1 MEKWWQSWAALRW
14 YMVWRSGQKNS
25 SVMTMKITDSEKE
38 IDIKSK
44 KVEWGNLFRY
54 LSTTTMKDRKLET
67 ESQRIALML
76 AVLTVQNTTWKDKNN
91 FSRSKRRKKKK
102 ELLRNIVFSRA
113 WTVWNRWNSNRSNR
127 MKNSSL
133 WIQMCL
139 QNSIGTMYSAQ
150 N

>member
-1 MEKWWQSWAALRW
+1 MEKRWQSWAALQW

-25 SVMTMKITDSEKE
+25 SVMTTKITDSEKE

-44 KVEWGNLFRY
+44 KVEWGNLFGY

-139 QNSIGTMYSAQ
+139 QNSIDTMYSAQ